1 MGMQLTEGQAVNL
14 AGTIQDRRVR
24 HRRDGSAMALAKLIV
39 EGDDDHVPVVWWQA
53 SSAPPDGSHVRMKGR
68 IREFKGTLQLHAA
81 ETSVDWSSSG
91 EEGSLSCIAAFY
103 RACVEAEAEMK
114 LHLRPD
120 GKAHIVL
127 DDTVSPMHET
137 LSFTKASPHWEWL
150 QAYRKACGQALL
162 AGWPL
167 VIGKGPG
174 RSGLVLSPLLF
185 AQAELE
191 LSDGIWKLL
200 TPGAGVDL
208 NPFALGLLGLDEEA
222 CSVLV
227 TEVGASVEVEES
239 ETLARRTHAILK
251 VLESQGVEGLE
262 DLDPAALSPRPTG
275 KGIHNAGVVMTAS
288 ADTRIVGKLIGDL
301 EEVANYPELISS
313 GPAAV
318 LLGQMPAA
326 HAPMPEPHP
335 TIALSSLSQDRAIHS
350 AMENE
355 LTVVTGPPGTGKSQV
370 LVNVVAAAVARGETV
385 LFASKNNQAV
395 NVVVGR
401 LRSTSPSSIVIRA
414 GAAAERSKMSE
425 SIKGVLSSRP
435 RDVDSV
441 GVRDAW
447 KTVERSLH
455 EMYRSL
461 GERRAL
467 ETELSACE
475 SALTAILDRL
485 PPDISG
491 EVDLQQLDTAL
502 ADTCRA
508 LESFGDRLWWFG
520 RKRRHRRR
528 LAHAREALHRISDIL
543 GKRREEVEACL
554 SAVDER
560 PVRTLAPRRAFRS
573 IEEVARDLLDS
584 VEPRRR
590 RHEIRTRLSE
600 LPCEFQL
607 EDRLFELG
615 RARLEAGR
623 RLLDARWHEVRHE
636 SPEARKAALQLS
648 SSIER
653 MADQS
658 GDGQNEAFQAIPSAL
673 PALPVWA
680 VSNMSAR
687 TNLPLKPGL
696 FDLVVIDEASQCDIA
711 SALPLLVRGKR
722 ALIIGDPQQLIHITS
737 LGRGRERS
745 IARQSGLTDAQIV
758 EFSYT
763 DKSCFALA
771 SSRVPL
777 DPLLLDLHFRS
788 HPAIIGFSNQRFYD
802 GALKLCCDSAAP
814 EGMRAVQWINVV
826 GESRRGHDG
835 RSRMN
840 EAEAQEVVRIV
851 VDDLAAYKNG
861 LSVGI
866 VTPYVAQ
873 KRRIQELVD
882 KKLTPDER
890 ENLLVDTAH
899 KFQGDERD
907 VMYFS
912 PVIDRTLSASEVR
925 FAANSNL
932 VNVAVTRAC
941 RRLVIVGDSVACRA
955 HHNTLRALADY
966 VLPLQESGFQSPL
979 ELDLFKALQKE
990 GIVAQ
995 AGVTVGGHRLGL
1007 AIEHNGT
1014 LLDIECDGAP
1024 FRADED
1030 GDAAHD
1036 HVVEAAGWSVMRF
1049 SARTLKH
1056 DPQAC
1061 LREILKRIASH

>member
-1 MGMQLTEGQAVNL
+1 MQLTAGQTVNL
-14 AGTIQDRRVR
+14 AGTIQDRQVR
-24 HRRDGSAMALAKLIV
+24 DRRDGSAMARAKLIV
-39 EGDDDHVPVVWWQA
+39 EGDDDHVHVVWWQA
-53 SSAPPDGSHVRMKGR
+53 SSAPPDGSRVRIKGR
-68 IREFKGTLQLHAA
+68 IREFKGTAQLHAD

-103 RACVEAEAEMK
+103 RACVEAEAAMK

-150 QAYRKACGQALL
+150 QDYRKASGQALL

-167 VIGKGPG
+167 VIGKSPG
-174 RSGLVLSPLLF
+174 RRDPVLSPLLLV
-185 AQAELE
+185 QAELE
-191 LSDGIWKLL
+191 LWDDIWKLL
-200 TPGAGVDL
+200 TPGTGVDL
-208 NPFALGLLGLDEEA
+208 NPFALDLLGLDEEV

-227 TEVGASVEVEES
+227 AEVRASVEVEES
-239 ETLARRTHAILK
+239 ETLARHAHAILK

-262 DLDPAALSPRPTG
+262 DLDPAALSPTPTG

-288 ADTRIVGKLIGDL
+288 ADTRIIGRLIGDL
-301 EEVANYPELISS
+301 EEVANYPELLSS

-318 LLGQMPAA
+318 LLGQTPAA
-326 HAPMPEPHP
+326 HAPLPEPHP
-335 TIALSSLSQDRAIHS
+335 TIDLSSLSQDRAIHS
-350 AMENE
+350 AMVNE

-395 NVVVGR
+395 NVVVDR
-401 LRSTSPSSIVIRA
+401 LRSSSSNAIVIRA
-414 GAAAERSKMSE
+414 GSAKERGKMAE
-425 SIKGVLSSRP
+425 SIKGVLSSRL

-441 GVRDAW
+441 GARDAW

-455 EMYRSL
+455 ELYRSL
-461 GERRAL
+461 GERHAL

-485 PPDISG
+485 PPDVSG

-528 LAHAREALHRISDIL
+528 LAHAREALHRIGDIL

-636 SPEARKAALQLS
+636 SPEARKATLQLS

-653 MADQS
+653 MADLS

-745 IARQSGLTDAQIV
+745 IARQSGLTDAQTI

-777 DPLLLDLHFRS
+777 DPLMLDLHFRS
-788 HPAIIGFSNQRFYD
+788 HPAIIDFSNRRFYD
-802 GALKLCCDSAAP
+802 DALKLCSDSVAP
-814 EGMRAVQWINVV
+814 EGMRAVQWVSV
-826 GESRRGHDG
+826 SGRSTRGADG
-835 RSRMN
+835 RSRLN
-840 EAEAQEVVRIV
+840 EAEAQQVVRTV
-851 VDDLAAYKNG
+851 VDDLAACRNG
-861 LSVGI
+861 LSIGI

-873 KRRIQELVD
+873 VRRIKELLE
-882 KKLTPDER
+882 KKLAPDGHG
-890 ENLLVDTAH
+890 NLLVATAH

-925 FAANSNL
+925 FAANANL

-941 RRLVIVGDSVACRA
+941 RRLVIVGDPVACRA
-955 HHNTLRALADY
+955 HDNTLRALADY
-966 VLPLQESGFQSPL
+966 ILPLQESGFQSPL
-979 ELDLFKALQKE
+979 ERDLCNALRNE
-990 GIVAQ
+990 GVAAQ
-995 AGVTVGGHRLGL
+995 ADATVGGYRLGL
-1007 AIEHNGT
+1007 AIEHNGIR
-1014 LLDIECDGAP
+1014 LDIECDGAP
-1024 FRADED
+1024 FRADTKRNAERD
-1030 GDAAHD
+1030 QA
-1036 HVVEAAGWSVMRF
+1036 VEAAGWSVMRF

-1056 DPQAC
+1056 EPQAC
-1061 LREILKRIASH
+1061 LRAILKRIVSH